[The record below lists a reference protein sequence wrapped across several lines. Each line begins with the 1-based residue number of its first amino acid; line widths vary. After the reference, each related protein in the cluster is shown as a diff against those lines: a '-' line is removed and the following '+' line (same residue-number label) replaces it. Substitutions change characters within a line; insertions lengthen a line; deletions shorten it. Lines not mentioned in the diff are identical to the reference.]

1 LNEKSIQSK
10 TAGSTYRIVLFLV
23 ISPQFYLKTAVTLKK
38 AQLNMTV
45 NPYTLNPNPLVRY
58 LQKPASEFT
67 RADIIDYVE
76 NNGIKMIN
84 FRYVGGD
91 GRLKAL
97 NFVIQSREH
106 LDTILATGE
115 RVDGS
120 SLFSFLEAGS
130 SDLYVVPRFKTAF
143 LNPFSE
149 IPAVDILCSY
159 FDKDGNPLASA
170 PGNIMRK
177 AHKMLVEK
185 TGIELEV
192 MGEIE
197 YYVISEKDDLYKAT
211 DQRGYHESAPFVKWE
226 QLRIDAMMAMAQA
239 GAHIKYS
246 HSEVGNFSDDEH
258 EYEQNE
264 IEFLPTDVEEA
275 ADQLI
280 IAKWILREV
289 GYKYG
294 VTISFAP
301 KITTGKAG
309 SGLHIHMRPMKDG
322 KNLTLENGKISDTA
336 KKVIA
341 GILDIAPALSAFGNT
356 IPTSYFRLV
365 PHQEAPTNVCWGE
378 RNRST
383 LIRVPLGWVGA
394 SDMIATAN
402 PLEDACNKDLSD
414 KQTFEFRCPDGSAN
428 IYLLIAGICVGARHG
443 FEMPDGLEFA
453 QKTYVDVNIFDDKH
467 KSRQK
472 SLAQLPYS
480 CKVAADYLLAR
491 SDVFMQHDVF
501 TSSLIHG
508 VARKL
513 YDYNDENLREKIAPN
528 REETMKLVRRF
539 LHCG

>member
-1 LNEKSIQSK
+1 MQNNAYS
-10 TAGSTYRIVLFLV
+10 
-23 ISPQFYLKTAVTLKK
+23 
-38 AQLNMTV
+38 
-45 NPYTLNPNPLVRY
+45 LNPNPLVRF
-58 LQKPASEFT
+58 LQKPARDFT
-67 RADIIDYVE
+67 KADIIHYVE
-76 NNGIKMIN
+76 NNGIRMIN

-97 NFVIQSREH
+97 NFVIQGRDH
-106 LDTILATGE
+106 LNGILATGE

-120 SLFSFLEAGS
+120 SLFNFLEAGS

-143 LNPFSE
+143 LNPFAQT
-149 IPAVDILCSY
+149 PTLDILCSY
-159 FDKDGNPLASA
+159 FDKNGQPLASA

-177 AHKMLVEK
+177 AHQALVEK
-185 TGIELEV
+185 TGYSLDV

-197 YYVISEKDDLYKAT
+197 YYVISKKDELYKAT
-211 DQRGYHESAPFVKWE
+211 DQKGYHESAPFVKWE
-226 QLRIDAMMAMAQA
+226 QLRTDAMMAMAQT
-239 GAHIKYS
+239 GALLKYS
-246 HSEVGNFSDDEH
+246 HSEVGNFSDEEH

-264 IEFLPTDVEEA
+264 IEFLPTNVEDA

-309 SGLHIHMRPMKDG
+309 SGMHIHMRPMKDG
-322 KNLTLENGKISDTA
+322 KNVTLENGRISDVSR
-336 KKVIA
+336 KVIA

-378 RNRST
+378 RNRSA

-394 SDMIATAN
+394 GDMVAIAN
-402 PLEDACNKDLSD
+402 PLEEKHIMDFSHKS
-414 KQTFEFRCPDGSAN
+414 TFEFRCPDGSAN
-428 IYLLIAGICVGARHG
+428 IYLLIAGLCVGARHG
-443 FEMPDGLEFA
+443 FEMEDGLEFA
-453 QKTYVDVNIFDDKH
+453 RRTFVDVNIFDAQH
-467 KSRQK
+467 KSRQDE
-472 SLAQLPYS
+472 LGQLPYS
-480 CKVAADYLLAR
+480 CKKAADYLLEK
-491 SDVFMQHDVF
+491 SDIFKQHDVF
-501 TSSLIHG
+501 TESLLQG
-508 VARKL
+508 TARNL
-513 YDYNDENLREKIAPN
+513 RAYDDENLRERIAPN

>member
-1 LNEKSIQSK
+1 MDKNS
-10 TAGSTYRIVLFLV
+10 
-23 ISPQFYLKTAVTLKK
+23 YL
-38 AQLNMTV
+38 
-45 NPYTLNPNPLVRY
+45 LNPNPLVQH
-58 LQKPASEFT
+58 LKKPAAEFT
-67 RADIIDYVE
+67 KADIIQFIEDKQ
-76 NNGIKMIN
+76 IPMLN

-97 NFVIQSREH
+97 NFAIQSKAH
-106 LDTILATGE
+106 LENILSSGE

-149 IPAVDILCSY
+149 IPSVDILCSY

-170 PGNIMRK
+170 PENIMRK
-177 AHKMLVEK
+177 AHQALVDK
-185 TGIELEV
+185 TGYSLEV

-197 YYVISEKDDLYKAT
+197 YYVISDKDDLYRAT
-211 DQRGYHESAPFVKWE
+211 DQRGYHESEPFVKWE
-226 QLRIDAMMAMAQA
+226 QLRIDAMMAMAQT
-239 GAHIKYS
+239 GALIKYS

-264 IEFLPTDVEEA
+264 VEFLPTNVEDA

-280 IAKWILREV
+280 IAKWILRQV
-289 GYKYG
+289 GYQYG

-301 KITTGKAG
+301 KITAGKAG
-309 SGLHIHMRPMKDG
+309 SGMHIHMRPMKDG
-322 KNLTLENGKISDTA
+322 KNVTLENGKISDVS

-341 GILDIAPALSAFGNT
+341 GILDVAPALSAFGNT

-365 PHQEAPTNVCWGE
+365 PHQEAPTNICWGE

-394 SDMIATAN
+394 SDMVKKEN
-402 PLEDACNKDLSD
+402 PLEEEHKVDFSD
-414 KQTFEFRCPDGSAN
+414 KSTFEFRCPDGSAD
-428 IYLLIAGICVGARHG
+428 IYLLIAGLCVGARHG
-443 FEMPDGLEFA
+443 FEMPDGLAFA
-453 QKTYVDVNIFDDKH
+453 EKTYVDVNIFDDKH
-467 KSRQK
+467 KHRTAE
-472 SLAQLPYS
+472 LAQLPYS
-480 CKVAADYLLAR
+480 CKKAAEYLR
-491 SDVFMQHDVF
+491 SQADIFKQHGVF
-501 TSSLIHG
+501 TESLIEG
-508 VARKL
+508 VSAKL
-513 YDYNDENLREKIAPN
+513 DAFRDENLREKISCN